1 MMKKAVLLLLSIL
14 LAVPL
19 CGCGGEPAE
28 TEPTQTIPTT
38 LSEPETTEPETTVP
52 ETTEPE
58 TTVPETTVP
67 EETEPE
73 HSALYIPGLDVED
86 LLLYFNEVCLDSE
99 FTNGGDPTR
108 VQKWIQPI
116 QYAIEGDPTDEDLE
130 VLEGFVQ
137 WLNTVEGFPSIGL
150 SDTPEN
156 ANLRIHFTNQENL
169 LDILGSDYADVDG
182 GVTFW
187 YENDEIFDEVICI
200 RTDLDQYL
208 RNSVILEEIYNGL
221 GPVQDTL
228 LRSDSIIYQEY
239 SEPQSLTETDELILK
254 LLYHPRILCGMDAQD
269 CENVIREL
277 YY

>member
-14 LAVPL
+14 LTVPL

-130 VLEGFVQ
+130 VLEGFTQ
-137 WLNTVEGFPSIGL
+137 WLNTVEGFPGIGP

-156 ANLRIHFTNQENL
+156 ANLRIHFTDQENL
-169 LDILGSDYADVDG
+169 LDILGSDYTDVDG

-187 YENDEIFDEVICI
+187 YENDEIFDAVICI

-239 SEPQSLTETDELILK
+239 SEPQTLTETDELILK
-254 LLYHPRILCGMDAQD
+254 LLYHPGILCGMDAQD

>member
-1 MMKKAVLLLLSIL
+1 MKRAVLILLSIL

-19 CGCGGEPAE
+19 FGCTGEPAK
-28 TEPTQTIPTT
+28 TEPTETIPTT
-38 LSEPETTEPETTVP
+38 LPELEITEPETTEPETTEPETTEPETTVP
-52 ETTEPE
+52 A
-58 TTVPETTVP
+58 
-67 EETEPE
+67 ETEPE
-73 HSALYIPGLDVED
+73 HSQLYISGLDVEE

-99 FTNGGDPTR
+99 FTTGGDPTR
-108 VQKWIQPI
+108 VQKWTQPI
-116 QYAIEGDPTDEDLE
+116 QYDIDGDPTDEDLE

-137 WLNTVEGFPSIGL
+137 WLNTVEGFPGMGPA
-150 SDTPEN
+150 DAPEN
-156 ANLRIHFTNQENL
+156 ANLQIHFTDQENL
-169 LDILGSDYADVDG
+169 LDILGSDYSDVDG

-208 RNSVILEEIYNGL
+208 RNSVILEEMYNGL
-221 GPVQDTL
+221 GPVQDTQ

-239 SEPQSLTETDELILK
+239 SEPQGLTETDELILK
-254 LLYHPRILCGMDAQD
+254 LLYHPQILCGMDTQD